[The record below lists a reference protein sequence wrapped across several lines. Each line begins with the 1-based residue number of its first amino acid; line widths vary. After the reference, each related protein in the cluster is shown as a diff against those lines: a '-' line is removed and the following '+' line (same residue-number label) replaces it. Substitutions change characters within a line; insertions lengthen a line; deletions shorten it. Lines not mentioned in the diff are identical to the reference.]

1 MMNAEPFFSP
11 TISNEQLAVLPTI
24 HFEGEIVIVETEKV
38 LLEACEYLSRQP
50 VIGFDTESRPSFK
63 ARVTNKVALLQLSS
77 PERCY
82 LIRLCRVPMK
92 RPLLRLLESRQTIK
106 VGTDVAGDIRALN
119 QLRHFRAGG
128 FVDLQVLAPQWGI
141 EEKSLRKLSAITLG
155 KRVSKAQ
162 RLSNWEAARLTQQ
175 QLSYAATDAWVCLE
189 ILNTLSAVPQL
200 SGKTMHA
207 DTDLTATYT
216 VADQPS
222 GISGH
227 ADADRHAGDGAT
239 PAPTR
244 TKTAA
249 KPRRKYRPAKPQQA
263 GGSRCPEP
271 SETAANGNSE
281 DSPRTKSGI
290 RSRRHVHRKPRRS
303 AARKTENREQTK

>member
-1 MMNAEPFFSP
+1 MMDAEVLFSP

-24 HFEGEIVIVETEKV
+24 HFDGEIVIVETEKL
-38 LLEACEYLSRQP
+38 LLEACDYLSRQP

-63 ARVTNKVALLQLSS
+63 AGVTNKVALLQLSS

-128 FVDLQVLAPQWGI
+128 FVDLQALAPQWGI

-162 RLSNWEAARLTQQ
+162 RLSNWEATRLTQQ

-189 ILNTLSAVPQL
+189 ILKTLSSAPKL
-200 SGKTMHA
+200 FDNGTTPDIATTSDGRA
-207 DTDLTATYT
+207 DTLRPQPETAGNTGNSAST
-216 VADQPS
+216 AKGSSRSPRRRKRPAATKSEKTPQRR
-222 GISGH
+222 
-227 ADADRHAGDGAT
+227 ATDGAT
-239 PAPTR
+239 PDD
-244 TKTAA
+244 TAA
-249 KPRRKYRPAKPQQA
+249 TAREERKKP
-263 GGSRCPEP
+263 SR
-271 SETAANGNSE
+271 SHT
-281 DSPRTKSGI
+281 R
-290 RSRRHVHRKPRRS
+290 RRHRRGS
-303 AARKTENREQTK
+303 AAEPEQSESTK